1 MYFFVVNCT
10 LVMSFVN
17 SDWHTMYKLLHTVF
31 LILNLF
37 LYYIFLFGVVLQCV
51 SKKHITMINMT

>member
-1 MYFFVVNCT
+1 
-10 LVMSFVN
+10 MSFVN